1 MTQNKITQITVITF
15 KEKLNHSK
23 KSPSKIYT
31 RLRWFYKRV
40 FNQTFEELII
50 LIITN
55 ICREE

>member
-1 MTQNKITQITVITF
+1 MTQITVITF